1 MRPKQGIAL
10 NALLAGASQTEAA
23 QAAGVAPRTLRGWL
37 HDDQDFASAYTLN
50 CTELAKSAGR
60 RAQAAAGQA
69 LDALVEIAAN
79 GEAPPAAR
87 VSAARAL
94 LDQAN
99 AATEALD
106 VLARLDALE
115 AERDAG

>member
-1 MRPKQGIAL
+1 MRPRQSLAL
-10 NALLAGASQTEAA
+10 DALLAGASQTEAA
-23 QAAGVAPRTLRGWL
+23 QAAGISPRTLRAWL
-37 HDDQDFASAYTLN
+37 HDDPDFSRAYTLG
-50 CTELAKSAGR
+50 CTELAKRAGR

>member
-1 MRPKQGIAL
+1 MRPRQSLAL
-10 NALLAGASQTEAA
+10 DALLAGASQTEAA
-23 QAAGVAPRTLRGWL
+23 QAAGVAPRTLRTWF
-37 HDDQDFASAYTLN
+37 HDPDFSRAYTLG

-60 RAQAAAGQA
+60 RAQAAATTA
-69 LDALVEIAAN
+69 LDTLVEVAENADN
-79 GEAPPAAR
+79 PPAAR

-94 LDQAN
+94 LEQSDK
-99 AATEALD
+99 ATELLD